1 MEIPESYGREIKRG
15 MMGMGANTGHA
26 MEVLLLWA
34 VGVTPG
40 GDYGRQCR
48 MLSKVTL
55 LKKQDGMGIYL
66 PASCL
71 SLQGLLHCLML
82 PASLW
87 HEKGGGR
94 IGFRH
99 CLHQC
104 MYVCMYV
111 HMCVYM

>member
-1 MEIPESYGREIKRG
+1 
-15 MMGMGANTGHA
+15 MGANTGHA
-26 MEVLLLWA
+26 MGVLLLWA

-40 GDYGRQCR
+40 GDYGGQCR

-55 LKKQDGMGIYL
+55 LKKQDGMGIHL

-99 CLHQC
+99 CLH
-104 MYVCMYV
+104 
-111 HMCVYM
+111 